1 MLERIT
7 LNSQINLGKPT
18 ISGTRITVE
27 HILSLFSQGWTQEQI
42 LQEYPNITEW
52 DIQAVFAFSA
62 HYLKNEDI
70 QEYA

>member
-42 LQEYPNITEW
+42 LQEYPNITE
-52 DIQAVFAFSA
+52 
-62 HYLKNEDI
+62 
-70 QEYA
+70 